1 MPVTIGQ
8 QLKTARLAKNLS
20 LEKVT
25 QVTHIKPRLLEAME
39 ADDFESLPSPVQ
51 ARAFL
56 RLYVEFLGLS
66 LDEMIARQRQDAG
79 EPAPDILSSPSV
91 PTQVSAPEELPTQPD
106 PTQADEELP
115 ADKSFPILDKIK
127 RLVLRLRK
135 PVDQPGPF
143 SVPVEPTRPSL
154 PISDPEPAIA
164 IPSDPITPP
173 VFDPVPVTP
182 PDPIAILLEEPME
195 EPAQA
200 QRKNRSHQPGFSRK
214 TVNRSVSLPVLAWP
228 CASVV
233 NLSA

>member
-127 RLVLRLRK
+127 RIGLAPTETRGSTRAVFRA
-135 PVDQPGPF
+135 
-143 SVPVEPTRPSL
+143 SEPTRPSL

-200 QRKNRSHQPGFSRK
+200 QREESPHQPGFSRK